1 MTEKVSA
8 MEARRRFGD
17 ILNRVVLRHD
27 QYVIERKGKALAAV
41 VPVEKLER
49 LEALS
54 RQHVL
59 DVLKRS
65 SGVLSQREAERLADE
80 AKLRSRR
87 KARPKKRPR

>member
-27 QYVIERKGKALAAV
+27 QYVIERKGKPLAAV
-41 VPVEKLER
+41 VPVEKLKR

-54 RQHVL
+54 RQYVL
-59 DVLKRS
+59 EMLRRGTGDL
-65 SGVLSQREAERLADE
+65 GQQEADALADE
-80 AKLRSRR
+80 AKHRSRKR
-87 KARPKKRPR
+87 TARKKRRG